1 MIEGHVGWIERDTK
15 RIVQVNLGWAYAAV
29 GRNDDALAVLRE
41 AAVDDDVS
49 AMNNLGSVL
58 GRVGKWEE
66 AEQVLERARRRDP
79 DDPNVQ
85 SNLGWVYANVGRL
98 DEAAAL
104 LERAHP
110 AAAERALGARQP
122 RMGAPAG
129 RRRSRGAACARDGA
143 HAAARQPVGGE
154 HDGGRLCPTR
164 RLGRAD
170 RVLRARP
177 HARAG
182 LRSSRATTWRGPW
195 RPEGS
200 APDRRVVRVLPLY

>member
-1 MIEGHVGWIERDTK
+1 MAAAMIEGHVGWIERDTK

-85 SNLGWVYANVGRL
+85 SNLGCVYANVGRL
-98 DEAAAL
+98 DEAATLPSAPSCSS
-104 LERAHP
+104 RT
-110 AAAERALGARQP
+110 ALGARQP
-122 RMGAPAG
+122 GWVRLRAG
-129 RRRSRGAACARDGA
+129 TQPGRSMRSRWRSRCS
-143 HAAARQPVGGE
+143 
-154 HDGGRLCPTR
+154 PT
-164 RLGRAD
+164 
-170 RVLRARP
+170 
-177 HARAG
+177 
-182 LRSSRATTWRGPW
+182 TRGW
-195 RPEGS
+195 
-200 APDRRVVRVLPLY
+200 